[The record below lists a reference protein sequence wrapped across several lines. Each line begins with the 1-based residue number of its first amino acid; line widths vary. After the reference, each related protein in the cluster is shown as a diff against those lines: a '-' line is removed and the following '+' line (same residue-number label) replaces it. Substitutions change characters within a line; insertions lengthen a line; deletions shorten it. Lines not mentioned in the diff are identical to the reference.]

1 MGLEKELKELND
13 LKDMLQSLS
22 GEETT
27 AETYG
32 KIINDLE
39 VMANQEEDGEL
50 KISTKFTNDSNN
62 EDPSYNKEGDSG
74 FDLRA
79 FLDVPITLGPLERV
93 LIPTGLKFQLPTNT
107 ELQVR
112 PRSGMALKY
121 GISVLNT
128 PGTVDESYRGEIGII
143 AVNLSNAYYTIQ
155 PGERIAQGVIT
166 NVIGSNISYL
176 EKTTQLNETER
187 GSKGFGSS
195 GKE

>member
-1 MGLEKELKELND
+1 MGLEEELKELND
-13 LKDMLQSLS
+13 LKDMLHSIS

-32 KIINDLE
+32 KVIDDLE
-39 VMANQEEDGEL
+39 IMTRQNEGGEL

-62 EDPSYNKEGDSG
+62 EDPSYSKEGDSG

-79 FLDVPITLGPLERV
+79 FLDAPITLGPLERV

-128 PGTVDESYRGEIGII
+128 PGTVDESYRGDVGII
-143 AVNLSNAYYTIQ
+143 AINLSNDYYTIQ

-195 GKE
+195 GKQ